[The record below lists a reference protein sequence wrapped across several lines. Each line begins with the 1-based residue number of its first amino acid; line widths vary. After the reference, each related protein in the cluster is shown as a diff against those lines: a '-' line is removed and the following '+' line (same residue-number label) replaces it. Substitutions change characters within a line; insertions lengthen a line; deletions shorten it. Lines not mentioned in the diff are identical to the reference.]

1 MFTLFGLVFFFIG
14 LALFG
19 IGLLG
24 EYVGRIYAQVRE
36 RPRYLIEAVL
46 EEGGGEGHP
55 RGPATRLAG
64 VRLSRRTAHRGRR
77 PGRPAVTRAV
87 VFAYSE
93 VGVRCLRELLAQDVQ
108 IPLFSRMPTIPPS
121 SRWFG
126 SVKELAETH
135 RLKVETPDDP
145 NTLEWIAEGRRAR
158 PDFVFSFYYRHMLGS
173 AWLDMPKRGALN
185 MHGSLLPKYRGRAPV
200 HWAIIHGESATG
212 ASLHYML
219 EKPDAGAL
227 VDQQSVP
234 ILENDTALEVSMKVA
249 DAAQQVLARSLPKLI
264 AGSAAARALD
274 LAQGSYFGRR
284 RPEDGRI
291 DWRAGARAIHD
302 LVRAVA
308 PPFPGA
314 FTEVNGCAAR
324 GAGYPRRSR
333 PAAPSASARRACT
346 PKAATGMPIAPTDG
360 V

>member
-1 MFTLFGLVFFFIG
+1 
-14 LALFG
+14 
-19 IGLLG
+19 
-24 EYVGRIYAQVRE
+24 
-36 RPRYLIEAVL
+36 
-46 EEGGGEGHP
+46 
-55 RGPATRLAG
+55 
-64 VRLSRRTAHRGRR
+64 
-77 PGRPAVTRAV
+77 VTRAV

-93 VGVRCLRELLAQDVQ
+93 VGVRCLRELLDQEIRV
-108 IPLFSRMPTIPPS
+108 PLVFTHPDEPGE

-126 SVKELAETH
+126 SVRMLAETH
-135 RLKVETPDDP
+135 GLKVVMPADP
-145 NTLEWIAEGRRAR
+145 NSVEWLAEGRRAR
-158 PDFVFSFYYRHMLGS
+158 PDFVFSFYYRHMLS
-173 AWLDMPKRGALN
+173 AAWLALPKRGALN

-200 HWAIIHGESATG
+200 HWAIIRGETTTG

-234 ILENDTALEVSMKVA
+234 IGENDTALEVSQRVA
-249 DAAQQVLARSLPKLI
+249 EAAQTVLRRSLPKLI
-264 AGSAAARALD
+264 AGSAPARPMD

-314 FTEVNGCAAR
+314 FTFVNGQR
-324 GAGYPRRSR
+324 LEVWETRVDDR
-333 PAAPSASARRACT
+333 PALHPARTPCLYADEGRWYADCADGKRLEITRLAVGGELVPPHAAS
-346 PKAATGMPIAPTDG
+346 GMFSPQPLLFDT
-360 V
+360 